1 MSKKIVCIL
10 LTFTLLF
17 SLCACNKK
25 DSTDTEN
32 LNQNQQSQE
41 TVIKEEVLKTEKVY
55 EKILYEDN
63 YSKVTLKDYT
73 FNEND
78 QENIFTLSLGVQNKS
93 NGTVTIIADTESI
106 NGIQTASTY
115 KQSAGDNIEKILTVN
130 FVKTEQKQADFA
142 TIKSVEDIEKVTFKL
157 NVQSTKN
164 ANSKET
170 TIEFYP
176 NEKEKNTYEVVVD
189 EKTIVSNERCH
200 ISYTSFRIVGS
211 KFHIVMYLENK
222 TDKTMTFTF
231 KNIFVG
237 SEKIDETIEKTLDAG
252 LSANTTII
260 LDVSES
266 SLKNAKN
273 FTIQVS
279 IPSEEPNTI
288 LTSEPITLPIY
299 RS

>member
-1 MSKKIVCIL
+1 
-10 LTFTLLF
+10 
-17 SLCACNKK
+17 
-25 DSTDTEN
+25 
-32 LNQNQQSQE
+32 
-41 TVIKEEVLKTEKVY
+41 
-55 EKILYEDN
+55 
-63 YSKVTLKDYT
+63 
-73 FNEND
+73 
-78 QENIFTLSLGVQNKS
+78 
-93 NGTVTIIADTESI
+93 
-106 NGIQTASTY
+106 
-115 KQSAGDNIEKILTVN
+115 
-130 FVKTEQKQADFA
+130 
-142 TIKSVEDIEKVTFKL
+142 
-157 NVQSTKN
+157 
-164 ANSKET
+164 
-170 TIEFYP
+170 
-176 NEKEKNTYEVVVD
+176 
-189 EKTIVSNERCH
+189 
-200 ISYTSFRIVGS
+200 
-211 KFHIVMYLENK
+211 MYLENK